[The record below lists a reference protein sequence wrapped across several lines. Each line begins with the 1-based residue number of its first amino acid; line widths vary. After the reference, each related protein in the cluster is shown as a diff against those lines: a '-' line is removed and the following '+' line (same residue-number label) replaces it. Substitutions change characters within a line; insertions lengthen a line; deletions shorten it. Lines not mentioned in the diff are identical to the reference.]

1 MSCATIEASSF
12 CLSPSSFSDSKFT
25 PLLDP
30 AIFTA
35 ALLPPFF
42 VSFKS
47 LNQSGCRLVEAE
59 DDRSHPML
67 YATSHIRFPYLRS
80 SSSQI
85 FLAETQNMSVSAIC
99 LSMELVIHAFTM
111 ESTFFHRR
119 CCVPSVGSSKVPSM
133 NPIFSLASR
142 EFLMAKLHVCFLH
155 LNQCYCLNHSFSSK
169 TEKMAEMQ
177 NGRSLQIEK
186 DKILEFCTQQ
196 LTSSDTMI
204 KAIRVRTTEKFMH
217 CSLMLSDDMSHLR
230 GNTWVVDDEE
240 EKQVNLDLVLEP
252 SAAANYNYNRNMNMN
267 RKKME
272 SGKKVFSCNYCQ
284 RKFYSS
290 QALGGHQNA
299 HKLERTL
306 AKKSKDNL
314 ITHTHTASASSQLST
329 LHHHSNYYNY
339 HYHTFPHSIF
349 KPASSSHYASQTTT
363 LDEEEDTIGGHLDL
377 SLRL

>member
-42 VSFKS
+42 VSFNTGYHLKCPVDIC
-47 LNQSGCRLVEAE
+47 CRLVEAE

-196 LTSSDTMI
+196 LTCSDTMI

-217 CSLMLSDDMSHLR
+217 CSLMLS
-230 GNTWVVDDEE
+230 TIYTIEE
-240 EKQVNLDLVLEP
+240 
-252 SAAANYNYNRNMNMN
+252 S
-267 RKKME
+267 
-272 SGKKVFSCNYCQ
+272 
-284 RKFYSS
+284 
-290 QALGGHQNA
+290 
-299 HKLERTL
+299 
-306 AKKSKDNL
+306 
-314 ITHTHTASASSQLST
+314 
-329 LHHHSNYYNY
+329 
-339 HYHTFPHSIF
+339 
-349 KPASSSHYASQTTT
+349 
-363 LDEEEDTIGGHLDL
+363 
-377 SLRL
+377 